1 MTEAATRG
9 GTLADTRKTA
19 VHVINGP
26 NLDMLGKREP
36 DIYGRRTLSDITTD
50 LAERG
55 KSMGLKVI
63 SFQSNHEGEIVEKL
77 HEVFKSGAGAV
88 ILNAAAFT
96 HTSVAIRDAV
106 SMLDIP
112 VIEVHLSNIYKRE
125 SFRHKSLLSD
135 VVTGQITGLGTAGY
149 HLAMEAVRDMLHAG

>member
-1 MTEAATRG
+1 MTERRNRTI
-9 GTLADTRKTA
+9 
-19 VHVINGP
+19 HVINGP

-36 DIYGRRTLSDITTD
+36 DIYGARTLADITTD
-50 LAERG
+50 LAAEG
-55 KSMGLKVI
+55 KAMGLEVI
-63 SFQSNHEGEIVEKL
+63 PFQSNHEGEIVEKL
-77 HEVFKSGAGAV
+77 HEIFTAGAGVV

-125 SFRHKSLLSD
+125 EFRQKSLLCD
-135 VVTGQITGLGTAGY
+135 VATGQITGFGAEVY
-149 HLAMEAVRDMLHAG
+149 RLALEAARDILHAG

>member
-1 MTEAATRG
+1 MTEPVDQG
-9 GTLADTRKTA
+9 GKLADTRKTSI
-19 VHVINGP
+19 HVINGP

-36 DIYGRRTLSDITTD
+36 GVYGTQTLDDINTD
-50 LAERG
+50 LAVRAKEA
-55 KSMGLKVI
+55 GLEVI
-63 SFQSNHEGEIVEKL
+63 PFQSNHEGEIVEKL
-77 HEVFKSGAGAV
+77 HWIFTAGAGAV

-125 SFRHKSLLSD
+125 PFRHKSLLAD
-135 VVTGQITGLGTAGY
+135 VVTGQITGLGSIGY
-149 HLAMEAVRDMLHAG
+149 RLALEAVREILHAG